1 MIASAA
7 FVLLF
12 LVLGLAVVFI
22 ALGSGPRGARTQLHG
37 QSRAGRRTA
46 VVLTGLVTLAFGVGI
61 PVAVIAAN
69 NKNQSHEATGGVEL
83 TKFQQKGRSIFA
95 KNCSTCHTLRAAN
108 AVGRVGPDLDAIRP
122 PKALVLDA
130 IKNGRARG
138 TGQMPAELVDGEDA
152 KAVAEFVA
160 VTAGR

>member
-1 MIASAA
+1 MIATAA

-12 LVLGLAVVFI
+12 LIIGLSVVFV
-22 ALGSGPRGARTQLHG
+22 AMGGGARGARTQLHG
-37 QSRAGRRTA
+37 QSRGGRRSA
-46 VVLTGLVTLAFGVGI
+46 LVITGLITLAFGIGI

-69 NKNQSHEATGGVEL
+69 NKNQSKEATGGVEL
-83 TKFQQKGRSIFA
+83 NDRQQEGRSIFA
-95 KNCSTCHTLRAAN
+95 RNCSTCHTLRAAN

-152 KAVAEFVA
+152 QNVADFVA